1 MDEDHISGAK
11 ELLESGYPIRN
22 LILPFRKNVSE
33 KQLEIKKLA
42 RNNHTKIYYMKQGDK
57 LTLKNETFFCLY
69 PKKNGKT
76 DDENQNSLV
85 LLLDTQHQQILLTGD
100 VEKEGEDFMTNYLKK
115 SDLDF
120 SKEQIL
126 KVGHHGSANGTME
139 ALLKI
144 FQPDS
149 AIVSC
154 ALDNRYGHPAKET
167 IDRIKNVDSD
177 LYYTMK
183 HGAIEIRLGKVTSY
197 LGYGVVK

>member
-1 MDEDHISGAK
+1 M
-11 ELLESGYPIRN
+11 
-22 LILPFRKNVSE
+22 
-33 KQLEIKKLA
+33 
-42 RNNHTKIYYMKQGDK
+42 
-57 LTLKNETFFCLY
+57 
-69 PKKNGKT
+69 
-76 DDENQNSLV
+76 
-85 LLLDTQHQQILLTGD
+85 TQ
-100 VEKEGEDFMTNYLKK
+100 YLKK
-115 SDLDF
+115 FRPDF

-126 KVGHHGSANGTME
+126 KVGHHGSVNGTME

-177 LYYTMK
+177 LYYTME